1 MAKEDEQMKA
11 LFTTVGEQQGPPL
24 GFTAAGVVRR
34 GRRIR
39 LARWSAGAAAGLVV
53 AAAVTVS
60 VALATN
66 RDVAPATPPPVVGTT
81 PEETVT
87 ETPTELP
94 TTTTTPSP
102 TTTADLPTT

>member
-1 MAKEDEQMKA
+1 MNEDEQMKA

-39 LARWSAGAAAGLVV
+39 VARWGAGVGAGLVV

-60 VALATN
+60 VALAGN
-66 RDVAPATPPPVVGTT
+66 RDVEPATPPVVDTT
-81 PEETVT
+81 TEETVT
-87 ETPTELP
+87 ETPTDFP
-94 TTTTTPSP
+94 TTTTTTTGP
-102 TTTADLPTT
+102 TTTDEFATTT